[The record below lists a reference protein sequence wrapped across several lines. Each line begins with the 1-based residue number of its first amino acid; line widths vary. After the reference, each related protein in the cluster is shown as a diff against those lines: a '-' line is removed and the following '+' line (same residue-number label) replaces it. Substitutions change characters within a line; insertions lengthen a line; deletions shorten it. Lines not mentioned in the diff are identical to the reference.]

1 MELQVPSYVYKNGV
15 AKKVIGIGKLLVRMQ
30 NMITHGT
37 GSAVS
42 ITMERIATD
51 MLYKVILPDTL
62 CYVMH
67 HMHFQQ
73 ISLGS

>member
-1 MELQVPSYVYKNGV
+1 
-15 AKKVIGIGKLLVRMQ
+15 
-30 NMITHGT
+30 MITHGP

-73 ISLGS
+73 IIASGEVRMHSTDWQPFSCRRIHGL